1 MLIDKEY
8 NITLARKTLKEFIIR
23 YFNCHWPIN
32 EFQKK
37 LFLTKFNEYL
47 IEIKFPTNIYFKKK
61 EIIFI
66 KFNQKKS
73 IIF

>member
-37 LFLTKFNEYL
+37 
-47 IEIKFPTNIYFKKK
+47 
-61 EIIFI
+61 IISYQI
-66 KFNQKKS
+66 
-73 IIF
+73 